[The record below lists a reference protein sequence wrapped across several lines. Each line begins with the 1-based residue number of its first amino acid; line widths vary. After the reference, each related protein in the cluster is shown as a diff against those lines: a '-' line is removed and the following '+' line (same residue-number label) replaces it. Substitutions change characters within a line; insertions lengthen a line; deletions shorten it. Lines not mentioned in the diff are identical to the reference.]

1 VFDGRFA
8 VSEDDPEEK
17 PVTAPRSRIQPL
29 YHQIYLQLRQLLTDS
44 SLDIT
49 QPLPSEPMLAQRY
62 GVSRVTIRKTLLRL
76 QQEGL
81 IRRVHGKGTF
91 PAQESIEPGKS
102 DISSVLDN
110 LLSFD
115 RRTTAV
121 NLAWEML
128 DTEATIARQLRSER
142 CLRVVRLRSMDGTP
156 ISLTT
161 LHVPE
166 RHCHLLDPDEIGD
179 QPIVTALE
187 KGGVLAYDADQVLSA
202 VAATAEMASHLQVEP
217 AAPLIVMRRLMFN
230 AIHEP
235 VLHQEGFYPPDRF
248 EYRMRLSRQSV
259 GPVAQWSPIS

>member
-1 VFDGRFA
+1 M
-8 VSEDDPEEK
+8 SEDDPDKK
-17 PVTAPRSRIQPL
+17 PLMAPRSRIQPL

-91 PAQESIEPGKS
+91 PARESTEPGKS

-128 DTEATIARQLRSER
+128 DAEPAIARQLRSER
-142 CLRVVRLRSMDGTP
+142 CLRVVRLRSMEGKP

-161 LHVPE
+161 LHIPE
-166 RHCHLLDPDEIGD
+166 RHCHLLDPEEIGD
-179 QPIVTALE
+179 EPIVRALE
-187 KGGVLAYDADQVLSA
+187 RGDVLAYDADQVLSA
-202 VAATAEMASHLQVEP
+202 VAATADMALHLQVEP
-217 AAPLIVMRRLMFN
+217 ATPLIVMRRLMFN
-230 AIHEP
+230 ANHEP

-248 EYRMRLSRQSV
+248 EYRMRLSRQSI
-259 GPVAQWSPIS
+259 GPIAQWSPIS

>member
-1 VFDGRFA
+1 
-8 VSEDDPEEK
+8 VSEDDPDK
-17 PVTAPRSRIQPL
+17 RPVPAARSRIQPL
-29 YHQIYLQLRQLLTDS
+29 YHQIYLQLRQLLTES
-44 SLDIT
+44 SLDISH
-49 QPLPSEPMLAQRY
+49 PLPSEPMLAKRY

-81 IRRVHGKGTF
+81 IKRVHGRGTF
-91 PAQESIEPGKS
+91 PVQEQDEPGKS

-110 LLSFD
+110 LLSVD

-121 NLAWEML
+121 TLDWEIR
-128 DTEATIARQLRSER
+128 DAEPAVARQLRSER
-142 CLRVVRLRSMDGTP
+142 CLRIVRLRSMDGRP

-166 RHCHLLDPDEIGD
+166 RHWHLLDPNEIGD
-179 QPIVTALE
+179 EPIVRALE

-202 VAATAEMASHLQVEP
+202 VAATTEMAALLQVAP
-217 AAPLIVMRRLMFN
+217 ATPLIVMRRLMFN
-230 AIHEP
+230 DTHEP